1 MGSSKM
7 DQICSSSQ
15 KRINR
20 DAKTRLQSLVELT
33 GDTPWDKK
41 KPITTNTALL
51 ASYLLSKKQ
60 AADKQA
66 EKVKRL
72 AAEVEQLQAAI
83 AEMSKLKTDKETKLE
98 NTMSQVRTEL
108 EKNLQ
113 LALETE
119 ALEKAKNEIEGD
131 IEENK
136 EAIEEL
142 KKWQTEIKKDKETI
156 CESLAAMNK
165 ETDDQHLVDTEARA
179 NQIVMLTTD
188 KIKAQSENESIRID
202 LNNLK
207 KTHELYLQETNQKLS
222 EDSKQIE
229 KLKVEVRRLQ
239 AETGSNSS
247 TPTQSPRTPRNAD
260 TSNADGQPDQP
271 QRLESVEEDNQ
282 L

>member
-33 GDTPWDKK
+33 GETPWDKK

-51 ASYLLSKKQ
+51 ASNLLRKKQ
-60 AADKQA
+60 DADDQA
-66 EKVKRL
+66 VKVKQL

-108 EKNLQ
+108 ERNLQ
-113 LALETE
+113 LAIENE
-119 ALEKAKNEIEGD
+119 ALEKAKNEIE
-131 IEENK
+131 

-156 CESLAAMNK
+156 CESLAKMNK
-165 ETDDQHLVDTEARA
+165 DADDQHLVDTEARA

-207 KTHELYLQETNQKLS
+207 KTHELYLQETNQKLT

>member
-20 DAKTRLQSLVELT
+20 DAKTRLKSLVELT
-33 GDTPWDKK
+33 GETPWDKK

-51 ASYLLSKKQ
+51 ASNLLRKKKDADDQ
-60 AADKQA
+60 AV
-66 EKVKRL
+66 KVNKL

-83 AEMSKLKTDKETKLE
+83 SEMSKLRTD
-98 NTMSQVRTEL
+98 
-108 EKNLQ
+108 
-113 LALETE
+113 
-119 ALEKAKNEIEGD
+119 
-131 IEENK
+131 K

-156 CESLAAMNK
+156 CESLAKMNK
-165 ETDDQHLVDTEARA
+165 DADDQHLVDTEARA

-207 KTHELYLQETNQKLS
+207 KTHELYLQETNQKLT

-247 TPTQSPRTPRNAD
+247 TPIQSPRSPRGPSDAD
-260 TSNADGQPDQP
+260 SQST
-271 QRLESVEEDNQ
+271 QRLESVEEDSQ
-282 L
+282 P

>member
-108 EKNLQ
+108 ERNHK

-165 ETDDQHLVDTEARA
+165 ETDYQHLVDTEARA

-207 KTHELYLQETNQKLS
+207 KTHELYLQETNQKLT

-247 TPTQSPRTPRNAD
+247 TPTQSPRTPRGP
-260 TSNADGQPDQP
+260 SNADGQPDQS